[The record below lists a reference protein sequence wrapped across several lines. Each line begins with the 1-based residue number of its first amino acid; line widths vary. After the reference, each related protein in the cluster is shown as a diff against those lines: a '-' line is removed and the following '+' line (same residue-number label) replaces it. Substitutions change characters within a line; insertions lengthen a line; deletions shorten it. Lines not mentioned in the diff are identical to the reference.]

1 MKDSATSLESVP
13 HTQPRLALADL
24 VATVALRQ
32 LWLRLGWQD
41 VLRRYRR
48 SVLGPLWF
56 TLSTAVMVVALGVV
70 YSELFQAQTRLS
82 EFMPYL
88 CVSLLIWGF
97 ISSILS
103 DAGELF
109 ARAESYI
116 KQIRLPYLL
125 YVCRFMWG
133 NIIILAHN
141 FTIYLV
147 VIAWF
152 GAWPGAVVVFAAPAF
167 VLLVFNCALAGLTL
181 GLTSARFRD
190 VPRITASV
198 IQVLFLITPILWT
211 PAMLG
216 ARSWLVDLNPF
227 FHLIEIMRAP
237 LLGRL
242 PASQTVWIVLAM
254 TVLNLLMAAVLF
266 SRYRSRIAYW
276 V

>member
-1 MKDSATSLESVP
+1 MKDSATSLESDQL
-13 HTQPRLALADL
+13 TQPRLALDDL

-32 LWLRLGWQD
+32 LWLRLAWND
-41 VLRRYRR
+41 ILHRYRR
-48 SVLGPLWF
+48 SILGPLWF
-56 TLSTAVMVVALGVV
+56 TLSTAIMVVALGVV
-70 YSELFQAQTRLS
+70 YSELFQIRLS
-82 EFMPYL
+82 EFMPYV

-109 ARAESYI
+109 ARAESSI

-133 NIIILAHN
+133 NVIILAHN
-141 FTIYLV
+141 FTIYLI

-152 GAWPGAVVVFAAPAF
+152 GAWPGAVALFTAPAF
-167 VLLVFNCALAGLTL
+167 VLLAFNGALASLTL
-181 GLTSARFRD
+181 GMTSARFRD
-190 VPRITASV
+190 VPRITASAV
-198 IQVLFLITPILWT
+198 QVLFLITPILWT

-216 ARSWLVDLNPF
+216 SRSWLVDLNPF

-242 PASQTVWIVLAM
+242 PASQTVWIVLAI
-254 TVLNLLMAAVLF
+254 TVLNLLVAAGLF